1 MEETGARKAIAS
13 AGIDVGKAELH
24 AHASGE
30 DCSFANTS
38 AGHNA
43 LRQWLAERGVQRVV
57 MEPTGRYHRKA
68 HQLLAAGGI
77 EVVLINPRR
86 SRRFGEAIGE
96 MAKTDRIDAA
106 TLAKFGTLF
115 PDLAPARPR
124 DGFGEELE
132 ELLVARANLVDV
144 RSKLGHVAGELGGPG
159 EDAIMAVRKFA
170 EKEIARLD
178 TCIAAHIHSDPDY
191 AERYAILLSIPGI
204 GPVNAAQIC
213 CWMPELGSL
222 GHRQAASLLGVAPF
236 ANDSGKHEGA
246 RHIHGRRRRP
256 RDGLYMAAMCAV
268 THNPDMRS
276 FAARLKAAGKKHKV
290 VIVAVMRKLIIL
302 ANALLRSGRRWLPE
316 APATV
321 GSN

>member
-30 DCSFANTS
+30 DCSIANTS

-77 EVVLINPRR
+77 EVVLIKPRR

-132 ELLVARANLVDV
+132 ELLIARANLVDV

-191 AERYAILLSIPGI
+191 AERYAILRRPPPSPRRPVHGRDVRRHPQSRHEILR
-204 GPVNAAQIC
+204 GPLEGGRQEAQ
-213 CWMPELGSL
+213 G
-222 GHRQAASLLGVAPF
+222 GHRRRHAETHHPRECAAPKRTPLATRCPGNRWRELRKNWGKAGRTAATKQTNCP
-236 ANDSGKHEGA
+236 DSGLTRNMDA
-246 RHIHGRRRRP
+246 FASNAPCRT
-256 RDGLYMAAMCAV
+256 AA
-268 THNPDMRS
+268 
-276 FAARLKAAGKKHKV
+276 
-290 VIVAVMRKLIIL
+290 
-302 ANALLRSGRRWLPE
+302 
-316 APATV
+316 
-321 GSN
+321 